1 MRKLILVLLM
11 NGSLLALAQSNL
23 ITSIIE
29 GGRTLV
35 DLVRVF
41 KTPKVNMVQIPA
53 TKHTKASGV
62 DSCYSKGL
70 ADITYKNTSGKTME
84 VSLYKRNGAL
94 YAATSLTLRIGN
106 NSQESLFEIS
116 SGIYKYKTEYEDA
129 DDKKVIYREGEMQ
142 ITPCDKLVKEI
153 KKE

>member
-1 MRKLILVLLM
+1 MRKLITFLLM
-11 NGSLLALAQSNL
+11 SSCLLVNAQNNL
-23 ITSIIE
+23 TTTIIE
-29 GGRTLV
+29 GSKTLV
-35 DLVRVF
+35 DFLRVF

-53 TKHTKASGV
+53 TNHTTASGV
-62 DSCYSKGL
+62 DSIYSKGF
-70 ADITYKNTSGKTME
+70 ADITYKNPSGKTME

-116 SGIYKYKTEYEDA
+116 SDIYKYKTEYEDA
-129 DDKKVIYREGEMQ
+129 DDKKVIYREDEMK
-142 ITPCDKLVKEI
+142 IILCDKLVKQI

>member
-1 MRKLILVLLM
+1 MRKLITFLLM
-11 NGSLLALAQSNL
+11 SSCLLVNAQNNL
-23 ITSIIE
+23 TTTIIE
-29 GGRTLV
+29 GSKTLV
-35 DLVRVF
+35 DFLRVF

-53 TKHTKASGV
+53 TNHTTASGV
-62 DSCYSKGL
+62 DSIYSKGF

-116 SGIYKYKTEYEDA
+116 SDIYKYKTEYEDA

>member
-53 TKHTKASGV
+53 TKHTTASGV

>member
-53 TKHTKASGV
+53 TKHTTASGV

-129 DDKKVIYREGEMQ
+129 DDKKVIYREDEMK
-142 ITPCDKLVKEI
+142 IILCDKLVKQI

>member
-53 TKHTKASGV
+53 TKHTTASGV

-70 ADITYKNTSGKTME
+70 ADITYKNTSGKTIY
-84 VSLYKRNGAL
+84 SKL
-94 YAATSLTLRIGN
+94 
-106 NSQESLFEIS
+106 EI
-116 SGIYKYKTEYEDA
+116 
-129 DDKKVIYREGEMQ
+129 
-142 ITPCDKLVKEI
+142 
-153 KKE
+153 

>member
-53 TKHTKASGV
+53 TKHTTASGV

-153 KKE
+153 KKV

>member
-1 MRKLILVLLM
+1 MRKLFTFLLM
-11 NGSLLALAQSNL
+11 SSCLLVNAQNNL
-23 ITSIIE
+23 TTTIIE
-29 GGRTLV
+29 GSKTLV

-41 KTPKVNMVQIPA
+41 KTPKVNMVQMPA
-53 TKHTKASGV
+53 ITDNTASGV

-70 ADITYKNTSGKTME
+70 ADITYKNTSGKTMQ
-84 VSLYKRNGAL
+84 VSLYKRNGTL
-94 YAATSLTLRIGN
+94 YAATPLTLRIGN

-116 SGIYKYKTEYEDA
+116 SGIDKYKTEYEDA
-129 DDKKVIYREGEMQ
+129 DDKKVIYKEGEMK

>member
-1 MRKLILVLLM
+1 MI
-11 NGSLLALAQSNL
+11 
-23 ITSIIE
+23 
-29 GGRTLV
+29 
-35 DLVRVF
+35 
-41 KTPKVNMVQIPA
+41 
-53 TKHTKASGV
+53 
-62 DSCYSKGL
+62 
-70 ADITYKNTSGKTME
+70 
-84 VSLYKRNGAL
+84 AL

>member
-1 MRKLILVLLM
+1 MRKLITFLLM
-11 NGSLLALAQSNL
+11 SSCLLVNAQNNL
-23 ITSIIE
+23 TTTIIE
-29 GGRTLV
+29 GSKTLV
-35 DLVRVF
+35 DFLRVF

-53 TKHTKASGV
+53 TKHTTASGV

-70 ADITYKNTSGKTME
+70 ADITYKNTSGKTMQ

-94 YAATSLTLRIGN
+94 YAATPLTLRIGN
-106 NSQESLFEIS
+106 NSQENLFEIS

-129 DDKKVIYREGEMQ
+129 DDKKVIYREGEMK